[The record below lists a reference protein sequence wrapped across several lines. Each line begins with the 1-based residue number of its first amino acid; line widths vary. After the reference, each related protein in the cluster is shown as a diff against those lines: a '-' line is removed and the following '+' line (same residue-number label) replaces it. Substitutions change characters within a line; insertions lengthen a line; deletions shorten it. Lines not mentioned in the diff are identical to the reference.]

1 MSMGIYHI
9 KNVASYGVWIH
20 EKIIHAN
27 ILVIIFCICYTYVEL
42 MHTYYVCSLLPI
54 PQNPIWIP
62 RKSSF
67 QWWIGRFPLFFV
79 WLMMLLFGIRIARCA
94 FLYFELYFNACITTT
109 CFVAWRARMIPL
121 FHLQA
126 TFHTVL
132 VVLSLPMTTI
142 FVINIPHPYS

>member
-1 MSMGIYHI
+1 MILKMLRRMVY
-9 KNVASYGVWIH
+9 KYMR
-20 EKIIHAN
+20 KIIHAN
-27 ILVIIFCICYTYVEL
+27 ILVIIFSKCYSYVEL
-42 MHTYYVCSLLPI
+42 MHSYCVCSLLSI

-94 FLYFELYFNACITTT
+94 FLSNCFNACITTT

-126 TFHTVL
+126 TLHTVL

>member
-1 MSMGIYHI
+1 MILKMLRR
-9 KNVASYGVWIH
+9 VR
-20 EKIIHAN
+20 KISRKITHAN
-27 ILVIIFCICYTYVEL
+27 ILVIIFSKCYTYVEL
-42 MHTYYVCSLLPI
+42 MHTYYVCSLLSI

-94 FLYFELYFNACITTT
+94 FLSNCFNACITTT

-121 FHLQA
+121 FQA
-126 TFHTVL
+126 TLHTVL